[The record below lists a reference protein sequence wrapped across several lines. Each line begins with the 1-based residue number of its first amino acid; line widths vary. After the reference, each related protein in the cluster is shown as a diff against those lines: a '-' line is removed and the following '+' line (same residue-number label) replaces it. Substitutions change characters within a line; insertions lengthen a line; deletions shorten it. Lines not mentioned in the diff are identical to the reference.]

1 MSAMQTWDDQIFRP
15 TSLKVRKLELLLPQ
29 TLHTSISLYHQ
40 YNKFGPINKLEVQF
54 SKHSWW
60 WAPKGFIC
68 VFVWGGVVVMGNPR
82 VQGEHH
88 QPMAQWEGNS
98 LWKFTNTPQQ
108 VNIVKNIYSHPFQRD
123 CLLTVFLINSPWPH
137 NSGVC
142 LQKHFAWSA
151 CICPWHATIGWER

>member
-1 MSAMQTWDDQIFRP
+1 MHFCTGKVVGPKINSCDFFTNLMSAMQTWDDQIFRP

-60 WAPKGFIC
+60 WARKGFIC

-98 LWKFTNTPQQ
+98 LWKFTITPQYLQ
-108 VNIVKNIYSHPFQRD
+108 TN
-123 CLLTVFLINSPWPH
+123 LLSSIPKRLFTVLPVFLIDSPWH
-137 NSGVC
+137 
-142 LQKHFAWSA
+142 
-151 CICPWHATIGWER
+151 TIGV